1 MNTKQISTLCNIY
14 LNSCLFFDHI
24 PLQLRLIY
32 LASQHSSPELSF
44 FHSCKYKVLF
54 GNFFTRFKSDYL
66 NSLNKFQQPPL
77 ASALTATIQPNNN
90 ASCTLSKMIKQFKI
104 FHYLLCFF
112 TQRSNTIFLHLEFYL
127 LLSLKLH

>member
-1 MNTKQISTLCNIY
+1 MNTKQICNLCKIY
-14 LNSCLFFDHI
+14 LDSYLFFDHI

-54 GNFFTRFKSDYL
+54 GNFFTKFKSDYL
-66 NSLNKFQQPPL
+66 NSSNKYQQPPL
-77 ASALTATIQPNNN
+77 ASALTAAILPNNN
-90 ASCTLSKMIKQFKI
+90 ASCTLSEMTKKFKN